1 MTTTDTSAEA
11 VERLAAFHAL
21 SVQRYDAD
29 EESGLRACAHMT
41 AATLRALLARAE
53 RAEAE
58 RDRLRAEVEVARR
71 DEREA
76 CATVCQKR
84 ARAWEDSPYSLALS
98 WRDEAECC
106 AAAIRARGD
115 A

>member
-1 MTTTDTSAEA
+1 MSDTWR
-11 VERLAAFHAL
+11 ER
-21 SVQRYDAD
+21 V
-29 EESGLRACAHMT
+29 
-41 AATLRALLARAE
+41 ATILEIIA
-53 RAEAE
+53 
-58 RDRLRAEVEVARR
+58 RDRLPNPHDLDVALDAIECEVSELVEAARR